1 MGTSGSFSSFGTH
14 AVACSRG
21 RETDDMSPSSRFAVR
36 HYSNAALV
44 FLFPPSHSSMQGVE
58 RLFQETHVPLC
69 RIGGKCAGF
78 RAKTVEVSGHLPTS
92 RPHERHW
99 RPTPIREICTLSTG
113 YHLPQPRI
121 IARIWPFL
129 RLTATTGPMGHIT
142 RAFPVN
148 A

>member
-1 MGTSGSFSSFGTH
+1 
-14 AVACSRG
+14 
-21 RETDDMSPSSRFAVR
+21 MSPSSRFAVR

-69 RIGGKCAGF
+69 RIGGKYAGWRRKNCGGF
-78 RAKTVEVSGHLPTS
+78 GAFTTTS

-148 A
+148 ACSTNGCLVLFEVCRLQRLLSFH

>member
-1 MGTSGSFSSFGTH
+1 MGSFSSCGNH
-14 AVACSRG
+14 AVACSG
-21 RETDDMSPSSRFAVR
+21 GSRTRRPVTLLPLLA
-36 HYSNAALV
+36 
-44 FLFPPSHSSMQGVE
+44 
-58 RLFQETHVPLC
+58 LC
-69 RIGGKCAGF
+69 RSAACQRARGCSFHHAIPGRQVWNGFPRKRVSHRAGLGASVQLGG
-78 RAKTVEVSGHLPTS
+78 AKTVEVSGHLPTS

>member
-1 MGTSGSFSSFGTH
+1 
-14 AVACSRG
+14 
-21 RETDDMSPSSRFAVR
+21 MSPSSRFAVR

-129 RLTATTGPMGHIT
+129 RLTATTGPMGHINP
-142 RAFPVN
+142 RFSRKCLIENGCLDLFEVCRLHRLLSFH
-148 A
+148 